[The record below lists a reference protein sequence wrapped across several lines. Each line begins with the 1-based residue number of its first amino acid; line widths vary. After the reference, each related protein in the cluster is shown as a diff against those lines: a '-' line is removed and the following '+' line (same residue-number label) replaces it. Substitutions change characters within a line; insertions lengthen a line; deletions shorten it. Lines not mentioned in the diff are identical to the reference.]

1 VGVLPGPPAGR
12 VRRDRRSLTESPT
25 PGLER
30 IRDLLRAAPLVD
42 GHNDLLWELR
52 KTDGSDDAL
61 DVSVPRE
68 GLHSDLPRMAA
79 GGVGGQFWSVF
90 VPSDLPA
97 LEGVT
102 ATLEQVD
109 AFFGMLRRHPDRL
122 ELARTADDVERI
134 AAAGRVASMLG
145 VEGGQSIGC
154 SLGALRVLASFGA
167 GYLTLTHNDDTPWAD
182 SATGDRA
189 HGGLTRFG
197 EEVVRELNRS
207 GLLVD
212 LSHTSPD
219 TMRQAIS
226 VSEAPVI
233 FSHSSARARC
243 DVARNV
249 PDDVLELVAR
259 SGGVVMVTFVPM
271 FLTAAGAETMREAL
285 SVGARARVEHPD
297 DPVARRAA
305 MDAFYDLH
313 PDPPATIG
321 DVADH
326 VDHVRAVAGIDHVGI
341 GSDFDGSPS
350 MPEGLEDVSRYPA
363 LFAELAERGYPDD
376 DLAKIAGGNVLRVL
390 REAERTSARLTAE
403 RPPSRAT
410 IEELDGGPRP

>member
-1 VGVLPGPPAGR
+1 MTSIKDLDR
-12 VRRDRRSLTESPT
+12 VRTALRS
-25 PGLER
+25 
-30 IRDLLRAAPLVD
+30 APLVD

-52 KTDGSDDAL
+52 KTDGSEDAL

-68 GLHSDLPRMAA
+68 GLMTDLPRMAA

-90 VPSDLPA
+90 VPSDLPGHEA
-97 LEGVT
+97 VT

-109 AFFGMLRRHPDRL
+109 ALFAMLRRHADRL

-145 VEGGQSIGC
+145 VEGGHAIGC
-154 SLGALRVLASFGA
+154 SLGVLRILAGFGA
-167 GYLTLTHNDDTPWAD
+167 GYLTLTHNDDTAWAD
-182 SATGDRA
+182 SATGERA

-197 EEVVRELNRS
+197 EEVVRELNRC
-207 GLLVD
+207 GFLVD

-219 TMRQAIS
+219 TMRQAIA

-249 PDDVLELVAR
+249 PDDVLGLVAR
-259 SGGVVMVTFVPM
+259 TGGVVMVTFVPL
-271 FLTAAGAETMREAL
+271 FLTDAGAETMRGAL
-285 SVGARARVEHPD
+285 EVRERARDEHPG
-297 DPVARRAA
+297 DPAAARAA
-305 MDAFYDLH
+305 MDDFFEAH
-313 PDPPATIG
+313 PDPPATVA

-326 VDHVRAVAGIDHVGI
+326 LDHVRAVAGIEHVGI

-350 MPEGLEDVSRYPA
+350 MPEGLEDVSCYPV
-363 LFAELAERGYPDD
+363 LFAELAARGYGDD
-376 DLAKIAGGNVLRVL
+376 DLSAIAGRNVLRVL

-410 IEELDGGPRP
+410 IERLDGGPRA